1 MSKTKN
7 EERREIV
14 NQRLAEISH
23 KDVIPKKEKVEESI
37 PHEIPESHLPSS
49 KSPNKL
55 KTYLVRIGIILVLFF
70 VLKSLDFGKLIDSTF
85 KVSKDNEKVKV
96 KAKVTI
102 PAKDVKT
109 LYNFSFNKDEHI
121 IIFGNYQSEEEA
133 LKQKQVFSEKF
144 IEFPINHFYLPEN
157 SNSKEKIFKLY
168 LGPITGKAKAKQWFN
183 AIEIDEKI
191 LESY

>member
-14 NQRLAEISH
+14 NKRLAEIID
-23 KDVIPKKEKVEESI
+23 KDVIPKKERVEEPIS
-37 PHEIPESHLPSS
+37 HEIPESHNHSS

-55 KTYLVRIGIILVLFF
+55 KTYLIRIGIITVLFF
-70 VLKSLDFGKLIDSTF
+70 VLKSLDFGKLIDSSLE
-85 KVSKDNEKVKV
+85 VSKKKEEVKV
-96 KAKVTI
+96 EAKVTV

-133 LKQKQVFSEKF
+133 LQQKQVFSEKF
-144 IEFPINHFYLPEN
+144 VEFSINHFYLPEN
-157 SNSKEKIFKLY
+157 SNSKEKVYKLY
-168 LGPITGKAKAKQWFN
+168 LGPINGEANAKQWSKL
-183 AIEIDEKI
+183 IEIENE
-191 LESY
+191 LLSF